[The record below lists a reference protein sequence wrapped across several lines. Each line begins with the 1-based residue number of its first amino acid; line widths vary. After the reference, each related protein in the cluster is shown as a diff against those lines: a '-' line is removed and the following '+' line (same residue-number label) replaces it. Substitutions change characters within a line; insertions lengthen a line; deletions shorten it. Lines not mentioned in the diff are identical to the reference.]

1 MVIEGKKYFPTQTED
16 EEIFFLIR
24 RHWFDYM
31 IFVFVAFLFLILTIG
46 IAWYLIANQGNLSQ
60 ITAVFLVIAD
70 SVLVLLLLA
79 VELYG
84 FVNHYLDVYIVTNQ
98 RLVEITQNGFFN
110 RDISELQIRQVQDV
124 SAHVDGFFRTLL
136 HFGDVFIQTAGE
148 RENFIFSNIPHPYT
162 VSKQIIDLHEMA
174 LANSE
179 EDGSNPEVKKYN
191 ENELEKGL
199 EIEEVEQAAK
209 DLINNPSKTVRQVQ
223 GVYIPKTNTTAIK
236 SFSKTDDS
244 QQHEL
249 EEGKEEKI
257 TDK

>member
-1 MVIEGKKYFPTQTED
+1 MAIEEKKYFPSQTED
-16 EEIFFLIR
+16 EEIFLLIR

-31 IFVFVAFLFLILTIG
+31 IFVFVAFLILILTIG
-46 IAWYLIANQGNLSQ
+46 IAWYLVVNQGNLSQ
-60 ITAVFLVIAD
+60 VTAVFLIITD
-70 SVLVLLLLA
+70 SVLILLLLA

-124 SAHVDGFFRTLL
+124 SAHVDGIFRTLL
-136 HFGDVFIQTAGE
+136 HFGDVYIQTAGE
-148 RENFIFSNIPHPYT
+148 RENFTFSNIPHPYT

-174 LANSE
+174 LESGE
-179 EDGSNPEVKKYN
+179 EDSDSEVKKYN
-191 ENELEKGL
+191 EDELEKGL

-209 DLINNPSKTVRQVQ
+209 DLINDPSKTVRRVQ
-223 GVYIPKTNTTAIK
+223 GVYIPKKNTTAIE
-236 SFSKTDDS
+236 SFSKTDDV
-244 QQHEL
+244 QLHEL

-257 TDK
+257 SDK